1 MPHAPGLRSFRRES
15 LIWARK
21 LDGRVPRGLR
31 CEPSPDPDRWRL
43 ILHGA
48 DYWLLYMLRAAAPKR
63 SPLRRAEFTTL
74 RLRLIKIAA
83 RVVEGAARIRV
94 WLPTACPDRA
104 TFALLAG
111 RFATAGP

>member
-1 MPHAPGLRSFRRES
+1 
-15 LIWARK
+15 
-21 LDGRVPRGLR
+21 V
-31 CEPSPDPDRWRL
+31 RL

-48 DYWLLYMLRAAAPKR
+48 AYWLLYMLRAAAPKR

-111 RFATAGP
+111 RFAAAGP